1 VVIIPQ
7 PPRTLAGGL
16 ERTTAERVEPRYNE
30 NLMNWK
36 DHLGPIVTTIIGGIL
51 IATFTV
57 MIGGVNRR
65 IDALGAGLQRTNERI
80 DTLGAEIRTEIRHTH
95 ERIDALGAEI
105 RTEIRRANGRIERT
119 NERID
124 RTNERINRVLEILQ
138 APTGAGAG

>member
-1 VVIIPQ
+1 MTHG
-7 PPRTLAGGL
+7 PPPGEATDA
-16 ERTTAERVEPRYNE
+16 TTVHRVDPGYNG
-30 NLMNWK
+30 NPMSWK
-36 DHLGPIVTTIIGGIL
+36 DHLGPIATTIIGGIL
-51 IATFTV
+51 IATFII

-80 DTLGAEIRTEIRHTH
+80 DTLGAEIRTEIRHAH

-124 RTNERINRVLEILQ
+124 RTNERIDRVLEILQ
-138 APTGAGAG
+138 APAGADAR

>member
-1 VVIIPQ
+1 MARARKR
-7 PPRTLAGGL
+7 RTAVRHGG
-16 ERTTAERVEPRYNE
+16 EAAAADPVDPRYNG
-30 NLMNWK
+30 NPMNWK

-65 IDALGAGLQRTNERI
+65 IDALDAGLQRTNERI
-80 DTLGAEIRTEIRHTH
+80 DTLGAEIRTEIRHAH

-138 APTGAGAG
+138 APAGADAR